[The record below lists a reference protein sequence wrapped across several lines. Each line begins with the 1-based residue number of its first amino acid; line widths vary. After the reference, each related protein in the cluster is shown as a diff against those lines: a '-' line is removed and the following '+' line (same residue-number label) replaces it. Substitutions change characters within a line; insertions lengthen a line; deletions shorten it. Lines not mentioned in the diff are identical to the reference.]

1 MRWLD
6 GITSVMDLSLRRLRE
21 LVKDGKAWRAAD
33 HGVAESDMTERL
45 NNNVFVWQIHFS
57 VYLKLNWHNT
67 IILIKT
73 KSNKNLKK
81 KKIEVMSS

>member
-1 MRWLD
+1 MD
-6 GITSVMDLSLRRLRE
+6 GITNSMHMRLSKLRE

-33 HGVAESDMTERL
+33 HGVAASDMTERL